1 MPVIRINKQ
10 NYEAL
15 QAKAIEEDR
24 PLIRVVTRILTE
36 ALKPPQ
42 PNPQLKG
49 KKTHPLF
56 SELKQIFLD
65 TWKANNNY
73 DFLSWGAAHSV
84 ALNSIIKKIEIQTEG
99 ENTKQ
104 VFQIIMDKLPLFYR
118 DKFLTAINKNYDT
131 IIADIKNGGNKACKV
146 QNGGQFDFRN

>member
-15 QAKAIEEDR
+15 QAKSIEEDR
-24 PLIRVVTRILTE
+24 PLIRVVTRILTD
-36 ALKPPQ
+36 ALQ
-42 PNPQLKG
+42 PKGNPKIKD

-56 SELKQIFLD
+56 GTLKQIWLD
-65 TWKANNNY
+65 TWKQNNKY

-84 ALNSIIKKIEIQTEG
+84 SLNAIIKKIEVQTEG
-99 ENTKQ
+99 ENTEQ
-104 VFQIIMDKLPLFYR
+104 VFQIIMDKLPQFYR

-131 IIADIKNGGNKACKV
+131 IISDIKNGGNKGNKLQQDAGIYDWRK
-146 QNGGQFDFRN
+146 

>member
-15 QAKAIEEDR
+15 QAKSIEEDR
-24 PLIRVVTRILTE
+24 PLIRVITRILTD
-36 ALKPPQ
+36 ALQ
-42 PNPQLKG
+42 PKGNPKIKD

-56 SELKQIFLD
+56 GTLKQIWLD
-65 TWKANNNY
+65 TWKQNNKY

-84 ALNSIIKKIEIQTEG
+84 ALNQIIKKIETQDKTNSTVE
-99 ENTKQ
+99 
-104 VFQIIMDKLPLFYR
+104 VFSVIMTQLPQFYK

-131 IIADIKNGGNKACKV
+131 IISDIKNGGNKNPKLH
-146 QNGGQFDFRN
+146 QDGGIYDFRK